1 MSNQY
6 RKLPYQGGSP
16 REISEVVNNC
26 VECKLNSTGSFT
38 VSSGTTTTNVTDKR
52 AGANSI
58 ILFTGLGD
66 DITHTHPYVSSR
78 ASGSFVVGH
87 QNHGHD
93 VTVGYVIIG

>member
-26 VECKLNSTGSFT
+26 VEGKLNSTGSFT
-38 VSSGTTTTNVTDKR
+38 VSAGTTTTNVTDKR